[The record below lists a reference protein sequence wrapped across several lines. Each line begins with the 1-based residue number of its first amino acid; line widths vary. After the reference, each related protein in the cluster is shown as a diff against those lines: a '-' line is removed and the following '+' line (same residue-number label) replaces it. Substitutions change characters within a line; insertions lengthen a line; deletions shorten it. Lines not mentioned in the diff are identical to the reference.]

1 MIFVSIDELQTSL
14 GKLLRAV
21 KEGGQEVCITD
32 QNVPFAH
39 LHPIRH
45 PESKR
50 EFGALKGQFA
60 IGPEFFDPLPDDELA
75 AWEG

>member
-1 MIFVSIDELQTSL
+1 MIYVSINELQTSL
-14 GKLLRAV
+14 EKLIHAV
-21 KEGGQEVCITD
+21 KDGGQQVVITEH
-32 QNVPFAH
+32 NVPVAR
-39 LHPIRH
+39 LNPVVA

-50 EFGALKGQFA
+50 EFGALKGQFS